1 MASDPTADHERPF
14 TRTVVFTDLVDS
26 TRLRAEL
33 GEEQADRWQRNHDEL
48 CRRAIGD
55 HHGVIVKNTGDG
67 IMAVFESATS
77 AVNGAVA
84 VQHAADRHNRRRS
97 PPLRLRVGVA
107 VGDITTDG
115 EDWFGLPVVEAK
127 RLETAAEPGTI
138 VCSELVRALAGA
150 RVDVAFTPL
159 GPIELKGIGAA
170 VEAHVVEWASATPM
184 SRNPPLPEVL
194 HVPDELALT
203 GRRHELG
210 CLVDALDGLLA
221 DDAFRFVALMGE
233 PGAGKTR
240 LALEL
245 ATEAADREV
254 LVVAGHCDE
263 LIPSPFEAIV
273 EALRWFLQRHPDT
286 IVDRLGPHVG
296 ELAWLLPELPTSVPG
311 VVPAVRADPA
321 SDRARLLRAVTA
333 SLPALGGE
341 RPVLFV
347 LDDLQ
352 WADGATVEL
361 VRHLIRHR
369 PRGLLVLATVRDTE
383 IADSDALSAALV
395 ETRRAGDLV
404 LDVGPIDVGDVATL
418 ASSAFASLDGSGTA
432 GRSAPAAA
440 QIHAATAG
448 NPLFVSEYLRHLAGG
463 GDPSTAPS
471 TIADMMQRRVRT
483 LGGDAMAILG
493 HAAVIGHDIGYAVLA
508 HMLADTVA
516 DPAELLDTLERACDA
531 RLLEDAGPGAF
542 RFSHAMVRSTIY
554 ETLSLTRRAQLH
566 HRAAQAY
573 EALYGPFA
581 VEHLSVTAYHWRMA
595 APLAGEARAVDYAL
609 ASGERDLADHSLD
622 DALAQ
627 LAYAGDATT
636 DPSIRARAQMLQ
648 GVAQLR
654 LGDPSHVKTLEQA
667 AAAALDAGDLDTAT
681 AALTAHGR
689 WTYAI
694 GAAVPD
700 PRKVALLER
709 AVGVAAGTGADA
721 AQRATLLAALAVE
734 ATFTA
739 SAEHRTALL
748 DEAMRVAEA
757 AEDPAV
763 QADIVVRACQIHPVA
778 TMTIAQHDRLVAE
791 TRRSLAALDQ
801 LDHALAVRTLNNGF
815 FTMYRAGAV
824 EDAMACAARLD
835 DIFAA
840 TGDPFVR
847 RHIDMFEPIRLLLA
861 GDPHASQRCADEVLG
876 RWAADA
882 IPEAFGFYGL
892 ETFAAGREL
901 AVLGAMLDAWDE
913 EPDLAH
919 VSTERAVRALALALA
934 TPHDGG
940 AKQRLDAAMGNGLDT
955 IVDDAIWLVTVA
967 LWAEVAAM
975 VGHLDAVA
983 KTETLLLPWSGR
995 HVVTGGIVLGAVDRL
1010 LGLGALAAG
1019 RHDEAIARHRAA
1031 IEAHRRSPIWSIR
1044 SRLDLA
1050 DALAAAGDERAA
1062 SDEVAAVR
1070 SSPDL
1075 ACSPAN
1081 VVRAEAF
1088 TTH

>member
-1 MASDPTADHERPF
+1 MVSNATRDGERSF

-33 GEEQADRWQRNHDEL
+33 GEERADRWQRNHDEM
-48 CRRAIGD
+48 CRRAVND

-77 AVNGAVA
+77 AVNGAIA

-115 EDWFGLPVVEAK
+115 GDWFGLPVVEAK

-150 RVDVAFTPL
+150 RVDVPFTPL
-159 GPIELKGIGAA
+159 GPIDLKGLDAP
-170 VEAHVVEWASATPM
+170 VEAHVVEWASATPA

-194 HVPDELALT
+194 HVPSELSLA
-203 GRRHELG
+203 GRRHELD
-210 CLVDALDGLLA
+210 CLVDALDGLQA
-221 DDAFRFVALMGE
+221 DETFRFVALMGE

-245 ATEAADREV
+245 AIEAAEREV

-263 LIPSPFEAIV
+263 LIASPYEAVV
-273 EALRWFLQRHPDT
+273 EALRWFVQRHPDAV
-286 IVDRLGPHVG
+286 VDRLEPHIG
-296 ELAWLLPELPTSVPG
+296 ELTWLLPELSAALAG

-333 SLPALGGE
+333 ALPALGGE
-341 RPVLFV
+341 QPVLFV

-369 PRGLLVLATVRDTE
+369 PRGLMLVATIRDTE
-383 IADSDALSAALV
+383 IAAGDALSAALV
-395 ETRRAGDLV
+395 EARRAGDPV

-418 ASSAFASLDGSGTA
+418 VSAAFASLDRSGTG
-432 GRSAPAAA
+432 GRTSPAPA

-448 NPLFVSEYLRHLAGG
+448 NPLFISEYLRHLAGG
-463 GDPSTAPS
+463 GDLSAAPS
-471 TIADMMQRRVRT
+471 TIADMMHRRVRS
-483 LGGDAMAILG
+483 LGGDAVGILG
-493 HAAVIGHDIGYAVLA
+493 NAAVIGHDVGYTVLA
-508 HMLADTVA
+508 HMLADGPT
-516 DPAELLDTLERACDA
+516 DPADLLDTLERACDA
-531 RLLEDAGPGAF
+531 RLLEDAGAGTF
-542 RFSHAMVRSTIY
+542 RFSHAMIRSTIY
-554 ETLSLTRRAQLH
+554 ETLSPTRRAQLH

-581 VEHLSVTAYHWRMA
+581 AEHLSATAYHWRMA

-609 ASGERDLADHSLD
+609 ASGERALTDHSLD

-627 LAYAGDATT
+627 LVYACNAAT
-636 DPSIRARAQMLQ
+636 DPSIRARARTLQ

-654 LGDPSHVKTLEQA
+654 LGDPSHATTLEEA
-667 AAAALDAGDLDTAT
+667 AVAALDAGDLDTAT

-694 GAAVPD
+694 GAALPA

-709 AVGVAAGTGADA
+709 AVGVAADTGADA
-721 AQRATLLAALAVE
+721 AQRAALLAALAVE
-734 ATFTA
+734 ATFTS

-748 DEAMRVAEA
+748 DEAMRVAENA
-757 AEDPAV
+757 HDPSV
-763 QADIVVRACQIHPVA
+763 QADIAVRACQIHPVA

-791 TRRSLAALDQ
+791 TRRSLAAIDS

-815 FTMYRAGAV
+815 FTMYRAGAID
-824 EDAMACAARLD
+824 EAMACATRLG
-835 DIFAA
+835 DIFEA

-861 GDPHASQRCADEVLG
+861 GDPQASQRCADEVLG
-876 RWAADA
+876 RWVADA

-901 AVLGAMLDAWDE
+901 AVLDAMLDAWAE

-919 VSTERAVRALALALA
+919 ASTERAVRALALAIH
-934 TPHDGG
+934 HDDG
-940 AKQRLDAAMGNGLDT
+940 ANQRLDAAMGDGLDT
-955 IVDDAIWLVTVA
+955 IVDDAVWLVTVA
-967 LWAEVAAM
+967 LWAEVAAS
-975 VGHLDAVA
+975 VGHLDALA
-983 KTETLLLPWSGR
+983 ATETLLLPWSGR
-995 HVVTGGIVLGAVDRL
+995 NVITGGIVLGAVDRL

-1031 IEAHRRSPIWSIR
+1031 IEAHRHSPIWSIR

-1050 DALAAAGDERAA
+1050 DALAAAGDERGAF
-1062 SDEVAAVR
+1062 DEVAAVR

-1081 VVRAEAF
+1081 VLRAEAF
-1088 TTH
+1088 AAR

>member
-14 TRTVVFTDLVDS
+14 TRTVVFTDLVES

-33 GEEQADRWQRNHDEL
+33 GEERADRWQRNHDEL
-48 CRRAIGD
+48 CRRAIAA
-55 HHGVIVKNTGDG
+55 HHGMIVKNTGDG
-67 IMAVFESATS
+67 IMAVFDSATS
-77 AVNGAVA
+77 AIKGAVA

-97 PPLRLRVGVA
+97 PPLRLRIGVA

-115 EDWFGLPVVEAK
+115 EDWFGIPVVEAK
-127 RLETAAEPGTI
+127 RLESAAEPGTI

-150 RVDVAFTPL
+150 RVDAPFTPL
-159 GPIELKGIGAA
+159 GPIELKGIDAV
-170 VEAHVVEWASATPM
+170 VEAHRVEWSSVAPPST
-184 SRNPPLPEVL
+184 SPPLPEVL
-194 HVPDELALT
+194 HVPSELALT
-203 GRRHELG
+203 GRRTELG
-210 CLVDALDGLLA
+210 QLVDALDGLLA
-221 DDAFRFVALMGE
+221 DHTFRFAALLGE

-245 ATEAADREV
+245 ATEAAEREV

-263 LIPSPFEAIV
+263 LIPSRFEAIV
-273 EALRWFLQRHPDT
+273 EALRWFVQRHPRT
-286 IVDRLGPHVG
+286 VVDRLGPHLG

-321 SDRARLLRAVTA
+321 SDRARLLRALTA

-369 PRGLLVLATVRDTE
+369 PRGLLLLATVRDTE
-383 IADSDALSAALV
+383 IAGSDALSAAFV
-395 ETRRAGDLV
+395 ESRRAGDLV
-404 LDVGPIDVGDVATL
+404 MDIGPIEVGDVATL
-418 ASSAFASLDGSGTA
+418 TSAAFAYLDQSGTA
-432 GRSAPAAA
+432 GRSAPAPSL
-440 QIHAATAG
+440 IHAATAG

-463 GDPSTAPS
+463 GDPSAAPS
-471 TIADMMQRRVRT
+471 TIADMMQRRVRA
-483 LGGDAMAILG
+483 LGDDAMGILG
-493 HAAVIGHDIGYAVLA
+493 HAAVVGHDIGYAVLA
-508 HMLADTVA
+508 HMLAGTA
-516 DPAELLDTLERACDA
+516 TDPADLLDTLERACDA
-531 RLLEDAGPGAF
+531 RLLEDAGPGTF
-542 RFSHAMVRSTIY
+542 RFSHAMIRSTIY
-554 ETLSLTRRAQLH
+554 EALSLTRRAQLH
-566 HRAAQAY
+566 HRAARAY
-573 EALYGPFA
+573 EELYGAFA
-581 VEHLSVTAYHWRMA
+581 VEHLSATAYHWRMA
-595 APLAGEARAVDYAL
+595 APLAGESRAVDYAL

-627 LAYAGDATT
+627 LAYARNAAT
-636 DPSIRARAQMLQ
+636 DPSTRARAQTLQ

-654 LGDPSHVKTLEQA
+654 LGDPSHGKTLEDA
-667 AAAALDAGDLDTAT
+667 AAAALDLGDLATTT

-709 AVGVAAGTGADA
+709 AVGVASDSGADA

-757 AEDPAV
+757 ADDRAV

-791 TRRSLAALDQ
+791 TRRSLTAIDE

-815 FTMYRAGAV
+815 FTMYRAGAI
-824 EDAMACAARLD
+824 DQAMACATRLD
-835 DIFAA
+835 DLFAA
-840 TGDPFVR
+840 TGDPFVQ
-847 RHIDMFEPIRLLLA
+847 RHIDMFDPIRLLLA
-861 GDPHASQRCADEVLG
+861 GDPRASQRCADEVLG

-882 IPEAFGFYGL
+882 IPEAYGFYGL

-901 AVLGAMLDAWDE
+901 AVLDAMLEAWE
-913 EPDLAH
+913 EAPDLAH

-934 TPHDGG
+934 IPHDGG
-940 AKQRLDAAMGNGLDT
+940 AKQRLDSAMGDGLDT
-955 IVDDAIWLVTVA
+955 IVDDAVWLVTVA

-983 KTETLLLPWSGR
+983 ATGTLLLRWSGR

-1019 RHDEAIARHRAA
+1019 RHDEAIDRHRAA
-1031 IEAHRRSPIWSIR
+1031 VEAHRHSPIWSIR

-1050 DALAAAGDERAA
+1050 DALAAAGDERGA

-1070 SSPDL
+1070 RSPDL

-1081 VVRAEAF
+1081 VLRAEAF
-1088 TTH
+1088 AVS